1 MSNNSILLKIENQV
15 AFITLNRPEVFNS
28 FNREMALALQDTL
41 DSCAADDAV
50 RAIVITG
57 NGKAFCAGQDL
68 KEVTGNAKKYP
79 SMILFGEPPAKSQ
92 LWK

>member
-1 MSNNSILLKIENQV
+1 MKNAPKKLDQALSQLNTTTKRFDTILSSNQNDIGLAVENLRT
-15 AFITLNRPEVFNS
+15 AS
-28 FNREMALALQDTL
+28 
-41 DSCAADDAV
+41 
-50 RAIVITG
+50 
-57 NGKAFCAGQDL
+57 QDL